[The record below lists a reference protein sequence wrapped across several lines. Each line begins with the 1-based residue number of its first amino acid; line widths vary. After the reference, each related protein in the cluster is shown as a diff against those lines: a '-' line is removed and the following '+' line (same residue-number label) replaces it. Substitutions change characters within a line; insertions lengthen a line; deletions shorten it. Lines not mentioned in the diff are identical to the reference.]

1 MPGNHLGISRSDM
14 RKHVIP
20 YLQDGSSSMD
30 GSSKSGIGFSG
41 DARRKELRMQRA
53 AAADV
58 VETSNGGWPSPVMNF
73 LEELLGITKE
83 EPTLE
88 YWFINHVKNLP
99 LKQTC
104 YDVLGLFSPA
114 CVKNLEI
121 KVIGITH
128 WIFTRNKEWKTRNGD
143 MFNFQYRKVKKL

>member
-1 MPGNHLGISRSDM
+1 
-14 RKHVIP
+14 
-20 YLQDGSSSMD
+20 MD

-88 YWFINHVKNLP
+88 Y
-99 LKQTC
+99 
-104 YDVLGLFSPA
+104 
-114 CVKNLEI
+114 
-121 KVIGITH
+121 
-128 WIFTRNKEWKTRNGD
+128 
-143 MFNFQYRKVKKL
+143 